1 MLRKTLRLVGWL
13 GAGILILVLAAFV
26 ALSYSEALQDRLV
39 AVGVQNNVAAG
50 LVDDWGG
57 DNLEVAFCGTASP
70 MGNGP
75 RAQQCVAV
83 FAGDKFFIV
92 DAGAR
97 SAARANEIGLPMGR
111 LSGVLLTHFHSDHI
125 SALGEM
131 HLASWVRGRPSK
143 LDVYGGPG
151 INQVVDGFNM
161 AYGLDYGYR
170 VAHHGMA
177 VLPPAHAGLR
187 ARAIDAPET
196 GSVTIYEEDGL
207 KISAFTVPHPPITPA
222 YGYRFDYRGR
232 SVVISGDTKKSNRLA
247 AAAQNADVLI
257 HEVLQP
263 QLVKAITD
271 ALDAAEIDAL
281 SKLLTDTLDYHTTPV
296 EAAEIA
302 NAANVDTLV
311 FNHFAPPPANA
322 IAARIFMRGV
332 KDVRPQGAVMS
343 DDGMRITLPPKT
355 GDAPGI
361 IEISGN

>member
-1 MLRKTLRLVGWL
+1 MLRKALKVVSWI
-13 GAGILILVLAAFV
+13 GAGIIVLAVVVFLAAMNIEV
-26 ALSYSEALQDRLV
+26 VQDRLV
-39 AVGVQNNVAAG
+39 ANAVQRGVLAG
-50 LVDDWGG
+50 LDDDWGG
-57 DNLEVAFCGTASP
+57 DKLEVAFCGTASP

-75 RAQQCVAV
+75 SAQQCIGVL
-83 FAGDKFFIV
+83 AGDKFFIV

-111 LSGVLLTHFHSDHI
+111 LNGVLVTHFHSDHI

-170 VAHHGMA
+170 IAHHGMA
-177 VLPPAHAGLR
+177 VLPPANAGLK
-187 ARAIDAPET
+187 ARLINAPET
-196 GSVTIYEEDGL
+196 GAVTIYEEDGL

-232 SVVISGDTKKSNRLA
+232 SVVISGDTKKSDRLA

-263 QLVKAITD
+263 QLVKTITD
-271 ALDAAEIDAL
+271 ALDTAELDAL

-296 EAAEIA
+296 EAAEVA

-311 FNHFAPPPANA
+311 FNHFAPPPPNA
-322 IAARIFMRGV
+322 IAERIYMRGV
-332 KDVRPQGAVMS
+332 KQVRPQGAVLS
-343 DDGMRITLPPKT
+343 KDGMRITLPPKT
-355 GDAPGI
+355 GDGPGI
-361 IEISGN
+361 IEISGE